1 MWFINQTL
9 HFLVKACKLVLD
21 LNWNLPENLSLK
33 VQKQL
38 SYFVWAL
45 CSNQSTNK
53 EYLKTQGY
61 DFTPVMTT
69 SQKDICINL
78 PLLHHLKSA
87 AQPAGALP
95 QWRVVWKMSQR
106 HSHVNCS
113 VVGCQNQHASVLSVP
128 ASAGQTTR
136 DHCIKAIFIY
146 NVAATLPSTLHVCVK
161 HFAPECFINF
171 GQY

>member
-1 MWFINQTL
+1 MYWCDGVINQTL

-53 EYLKTQGY
+53 EYLKTRGY

-95 QWRVVWKMSQR
+95 LMTSC
-106 HSHVNCS
+106 VNDVS
-113 VVGCQNQHASVLSVP
+113 TSLPNS
-128 ASAGQTTR
+128 GQTTR
-136 DHCIKAIFIY
+136 DHCIKPIFIY
-146 NVAATLPSTLHVCVK
+146 NVAATLPSAPHVCVK